1 MRKAFIRQLPF
12 HRMRISGARL
22 FSDKQ
27 KPGGYF
33 ARHLGR
39 NDSGDS
45 QAFSMDWTPLSQFDN
60 SESFKI
66 PGGDYF
72 DSGNT
77 ANDATMYTPEEL
89 NWVDRPERKV
99 ADPRS
104 WAPEE
109 SCRGKRQ
116 RHGFKAATCNLMD
129 LDDLHY
135 TNILLLEFFV
145 NEAGAIKPRKQTGLC
160 AKCQRK
166 VRKTIKLSRQMGL
179 VPYIQEWDTVD
190 KTTNLADVTKC
201 GRYDRETVISLAK
214 KA

>member
-1 MRKAFIRQLPF
+1 MSLPVRLTFRKLISWRPL
-12 HRMRISGARL
+12 HRVGARC
-22 FSDKQ
+22 FSDEQ

-39 NDSGDS
+39 GDDGDS
-45 QAFSMDWTPLSQFDN
+45 QPFSMDWTPTQPFEDVP
-60 SESFKI
+60 EPI

-72 DSGNT
+72 KGGQT
-77 ANDATMYTPEEL
+77 YIPEEL
-89 NWVDRPERKV
+89 NWVDRPEKKKT
-99 ADPRS
+99 DHRS
-104 WAPEE
+104 SAPEE

-135 TNILLLEFFV
+135 TNILLLEYFV
-145 NEAGAIKPRKQTGLC
+145 NEAGAIKPRKQSGLC

-166 VRKTIKLSRQMGL
+166 VRKTIKLSRHMGII
-179 VPYIQEWDTVD
+179 PYIQDWNTVD
-190 KTTNLADVTKC
+190 KTANLGDVAKS